1 LLNLPPY
8 LSQCFLVQNQLFGI
22 HEGDVETDD
31 DPRTNS
37 TNNNINHQ
45 LEPTV
50 TATSIPTPFL
60 AEEPAQPMTTQTS
73 TGTIKVEI
81 IHKDDIIAIKV
92 PLNSTLDAL
101 QSKINDRLGMPTQ
114 LQYKADATKDPLP
127 LESEFDLEEAF
138 AVSIKLG
145 KLTVYANDLQA

>member
-1 LLNLPPY
+1 M
-8 LSQCFLVQNQLFGI
+8 
-22 HEGDVETDD
+22 ETDD

-37 TNNNINHQ
+37 TSNNSNHQ
-45 LEPTV
+45 LEPTI
-50 TATSIPTPFL
+50 TTTSIPTPLL
-60 AEEPAQPMTTQTS
+60 ADEPAQPMAAPS
-73 TGTIKVEI
+73 SSGTIKVKI

-127 LESEFDLEEAF
+127 LESELDLEEAF

-145 KLTVYANDLQA
+145 KLTVYANDLPA